1 MNEVRLNI
9 TKGLK
14 QDHSFAL
21 RVFDSDGHQILYR
34 STRLGTL
41 DLKDINV
48 PNEYIGFDY
57 ELKDISELKV
67 ISSGKIDVLKEQKV
81 DKAEKHKDGA
91 DV

>member
-41 DLKDINV
+41 DIKEIDV
-48 PNEYIGFDY
+48 PGEYLGYDY
-57 ELKDISELKV
+57 ELKDINELKV
-67 ISSGKIDVLKEQKV
+67 ISSGKIEAPKEKKV
-81 DKAEKHKDGA
+81 EKTENLKDGA